1 MAMTSAPSIEQ
12 QLTELARQRAAV
24 LVRRDA
30 EALDAMLMENFVYTN
45 SSGRVLRKQDYIQVV
60 ISATWISQQ
69 LSGVSVRVFGNT
81 AVLTGKVHDVADFDG
96 FELNADFRTTQVYVQ
111 TEGGWMYA
119 AGHTS
124 SLV

>member
-1 MAMTSAPSIEQ
+1 MATTASPSLTQ
-12 QLTELARQRAAV
+12 QLTELARRRADV

-30 EALDAMLMENFVYTN
+30 EALDDMLAPDFVYTN
-45 SSGRVLRKQDYIQVV
+45 SSGRVLKKQDYIQVV

-69 LSGVSVRVFGNT
+69 LSDVSVRDFGST
-81 AVLTGKVHDVADFDG
+81 AILTGKVHDVADFDG
-96 FELNADFRTTQVYVQ
+96 FELNSDFRTTQVYIQ
-111 TEGGWMYA
+111 TEDGWKYA